1 MLPEYML
8 SDLPAGRSADVAQ
21 MDAPGPMGRR
31 LLDIGFTEG
40 TRVQCLYA
48 APSGEPRAYLVR
60 GTVTALRGKD
70 AAEIKVREEDG
81 ACNMRSAARCN
92 SGAENKEG

>member
-60 GTVTALRGKD
+60 GAVIALR
-70 AAEIKVREEDG
+70 RE
-81 ACNMRSAARCN
+81 NAARVRLLED
-92 SGAENKEG
+92 SIWE

>member
-40 TRVQCLYA
+40 TRGQCLYA

-60 GTVTALRGKD
+60 GAVIALRRED
-70 AAEIKVREEDG
+70 AARVRLLED
-81 ACNMRSAARCN
+81 SIW
-92 SGAENKEG
+92 E

>member
-8 SDLPAGRSADVAQ
+8 SDLPAGRSEDVAQ

-60 GTVTALRGKD
+60 GAVIALRRED
-70 AAEIKVREEDG
+70 AARVRLLED
-81 ACNMRSAARCN
+81 SIW
-92 SGAENKEG
+92 E

>member
-60 GTVTALRGKD
+60 GAVIALRRED
-70 AAEIKVREEDG
+70 AARVRLLEVSIWE
-81 ACNMRSAARCN
+81 
-92 SGAENKEG
+92 

>member
-31 LLDIGFTEG
+31 LLDLGFTEG

-60 GTVTALRGKD
+60 GAVIALRRED
-70 AAEIKVREEDG
+70 AARVRLLED
-81 ACNMRSAARCN
+81 SIW
-92 SGAENKEG
+92 E

>member
-1 MLPEYML
+1 MLPEYIL

-60 GTVTALRGKD
+60 GAVIALRRED
-70 AAEIKVREEDG
+70 AARVRLLED
-81 ACNMRSAARCN
+81 SIW
-92 SGAENKEG
+92 E

>member
-8 SDLPAGRSADVAQ
+8 WDLPAGRSADVAQ

-60 GTVTALRGKD
+60 GAVIALRRED
-70 AAEIKVREEDG
+70 AARVRLLED
-81 ACNMRSAARCN
+81 SIW
-92 SGAENKEG
+92 E